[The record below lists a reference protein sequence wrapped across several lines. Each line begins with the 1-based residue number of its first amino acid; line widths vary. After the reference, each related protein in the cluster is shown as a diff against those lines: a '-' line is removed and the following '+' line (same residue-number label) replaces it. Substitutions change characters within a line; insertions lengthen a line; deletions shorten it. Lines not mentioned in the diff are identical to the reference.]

1 MIARLGRKDRRDGMP
16 RATAASRA
24 GALWIGAVM
33 AVALLW
39 SDAAR
44 AVEPHVVMLR
54 GWFGVFSTGLDGLA
68 DELKS
73 KGIHAE
79 VDGHLYWST
88 AVAEILKER
97 AAGKVRP
104 IVLIGH

>member
-16 RATAASRA
+16 RATAVSRA

-33 AVALLW
+33 AVALLRC
-39 SDAAR
+39 DAAR

-73 KGIHAE
+73 KGIHA
-79 VDGHLYWST
+79 VVAGAPHL
-88 AVAEILKER
+88 APAAAPVGKE
-97 AAGKVRP
+97 G
-104 IVLIGH
+104 GGG